1 MNFYV
6 VETVETA
13 PSERL
18 LECEVASK
26 LIISWALELLAGVEH
41 LHVSE
46 ASLTNSNR
54 TTDRHGFC
62 GSGL

>member
-26 LIISWALELLAGVEH
+26 LIMELLAGVEH

-62 GSGL
+62 GSAL